1 MLRWRGFL
9 AGLSRLTSR
18 FDMHEDGVDYAEMA
32 DLWLD
37 EQLWPL
43 RWNVDTRLHG
53 QPMVVH
59 LIRALH

>member
-1 MLRWRGFL
+1 
-9 AGLSRLTSR
+9 
-18 FDMHEDGVDYAEMA
+18 MHEDGVDYAEMA

-59 LIRALH
+59 PIRAQH